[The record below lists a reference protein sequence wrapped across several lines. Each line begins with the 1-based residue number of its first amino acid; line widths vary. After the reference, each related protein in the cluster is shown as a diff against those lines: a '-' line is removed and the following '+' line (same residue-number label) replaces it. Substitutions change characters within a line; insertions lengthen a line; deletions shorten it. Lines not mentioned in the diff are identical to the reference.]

1 MKRTCVM
8 GIDNGVTGSI
18 TVLYADGTF
27 TYIKMPSIKQRNYT
41 KTRAFLHRVD
51 FPRLAKFLTNIATTN
66 QVVLAVMERPMVNPK
81 RWIASTS
88 ALRCLEATQIALE
101 MAGIPYTFIDSKAWQ
116 GEFLPKGT
124 VGSEEL
130 KKASDALARKKYPVY
145 NFKNGEGDSTH
156 IAEYA
161 KKHFVEEKNNG

>member
-18 TVLYADGTF
+18 TVLCADGTF
-27 TYIKMPSIKQRNYT
+27 AYAKMPSIRQRNYT
-41 KTRAFLHRVD
+41 KTRAYLHRVD
-51 FPRLAKFLTNIATTN
+51 FPKLVKFLTNIATMN

-81 RWIASTS
+81 RWVASMS

-130 KKASDALARKKYPVY
+130 KKASDTLARKKYPVY